1 MIRYWFTVLTANLT
15 ALRDTPTRNSARG
28 EDGSVTLEQV
38 IIAAGLLAAAIGLI
52 AVIVAAVDKYAG
64 KIG

>member
-1 MIRYWFTVLTANLT
+1 MHCATP
-15 ALRDTPTRNSARG
+15 PTRNTARG
-28 EDGSVTLEQV
+28 QDGSVTLEQV